1 MLLEQMRSRTV
12 QFSKENK
19 QRCSGVEP
27 CDVRTW
33 RKIVQTSLKQS
44 SVWHEEC
51 RNQEPRHMIQLK
63 RVARYLKGVPRKAQ
77 QYTALEPSKAHL
89 EVHVDSDWAGDT
101 VTRRSTT
108 GVIVRRGQ
116 HSLRHSS
123 TVQNVIGLSSAE
135 SEYYALTK

>member
-1 MLLEQMRSRTV
+1 MRCAYLAQDRTDISEAIKCV
-12 QFSKENK
+12 ARGMSK
-19 QRCSGVEP
+19 P
-27 CDVRTW
+27 RTG
-33 RKIVQTSLKQS
+33 
-44 SVWHEEC
+44 
-51 RNQEPRHMIQLK
+51 HMIQLK